1 MKTNTHKQAESKAAP
16 TTAETAK
23 VDATEMAKPVEKK
36 EKKTEERRLY
46 VGPTI
51 YGVARNG
58 SVYIGIP
65 SGVEKARKE
74 VPDLVNLFVP
84 ITDYGKA
91 VEQIRKGDGYVAVAY
106 KHAAVYAEK
115 VRNGG
120 IK

>member
-1 MKTNTHKQAESKAAP
+1 MKAATRKP
-16 TTAETAK
+16 TVAPKTETVKA
-23 VDATEMAKPVEKK
+23 VEEALVKAVE

-51 YGVARNG
+51 YGVARTG

-65 SGVEKARKE
+65 SGVEKARE
-74 VPDLVNLFVP
+74 DVPDIVHLFIP

-91 VEQIRKGDGYVAVAY
+91 SEQIRKGTGYIGQAY
-106 KHAAVYAEK
+106 KHALVYADK

>member
-1 MKTNTHKQAESKAAP
+1 MKTNTRKQAEPKAAP
-16 TTAETAK
+16 AAATADVK
-23 VDATEMAKPVEKK
+23 ATVKPAEK
-36 EKKTEERRLY
+36 KKTEKRRLLY

-51 YGVARNG
+51 YGVARTG

-65 SGVEKARKE
+65 SAVENVRKD
-74 VPDLVNLFVP
+74 VPDLVNLFIP

-91 VEQIRKGDGYVAVAY
+91 MEQIRKGVGYIYVAY
-106 KHAAVYAEK
+106 RHAEVYAEK